1 MIPSLDASKP
11 YTWGIIFRLDA
22 FDKSP
27 LKVRFVVARSGSTN
41 HQAVKPQDVTRAM
54 SKALDA
60 EQVEEEEARHRCCGD
75 YIFKKGY
82 GSYINING

>member
-1 MIPSLDASKP
+1 MVIFNSYVSLP
-11 YTWGIIFRLDA
+11 EG
-22 FDKSP
+22 
-27 LKVRFVVARSGSTN
+27 RFVVARSGSTN

-75 YIFKKGY
+75 VFFFCLRVMVVI
-82 GSYINING
+82 